1 MALPCTHRTKRPPQN
16 VLVLTDGTD
25 RANRKAEWEIV
36 FSDFPGT
43 TIHWIEVLDCL
54 DSGVIIR
61 NRTEIAQND
70 RERRKQSRISVAP
83 HRMTVHNQEYTPAI
97 DVLHGVPHEALL
109 DYIETN
115 ATGRIVMSVSEPT
128 DFNRSF
134 IGRTFAKVDRVTT
147 VPVKIVGRTSDSHE
161 SQYEIDLS
169 AVVQRT

>member
-1 MALPCTHRTKRPPQN
+1 MAPTCTHRTKRPPQN

-25 RANRKAEWEIV
+25 RANRKVEWEII

-70 RERRKQSRISVAP
+70 RERQRQSRISVALYW
-83 HRMTVHNQEYTPAI
+83 MTVHDQEYTPAI

-128 DFNRSF
+128 DLNRSF
-134 IGRTFAKVDRVTT
+134 VGRTFAKVDCVTT
-147 VPVKIVGRTSDSHE
+147 VPVEIIGRTSDSHE
-161 SQYEIDLS
+161 SQCEVDLLT
-169 AVVQRT
+169 VVQRT